1 MITFVFLDA
10 VAILAV
16 IALVAATTAGR
27 RMNGADLRRRL
38 RPVVDAE
45 RDLAANLGVEWHA
58 WAAVRVACL
67 AALLLIG
74 LVSGIA
80 VLIVVLGLLGVF
92 GVPWLAEEVAAARRV
107 RAGRA
112 LVELLREVT
121 NNLADSRNLDAS
133 LRDAARRPPAEIR
146 RLVAPL
152 ARSESMPDSLEAMA
166 IASRSGF
173 VEDVVVTLLA
183 GRSRDPEV
191 LVDQLRAHLIPQIQR
206 DIALLD
212 DERAA
217 VVVQRRTAQ
226 AMGIVFSV
234 FVVVFAST
242 PGLRDFLGSAQGQV
256 TLGVCCAGFCGLIAL
271 SGHLLRGEP
280 DVRWDVHEA
289 RRVVERLG
297 RG

>member
-16 IALVAATTAGR
+16 IGVVAASTARR
-27 RMNGADLRRRL
+27 RMESADLLRRL
-38 RPVVDAE
+38 RPVVDAD
-45 RDLAANLGVEWHA
+45 RDLAATLGVEWRA
-58 WAAVRVACL
+58 WAAVRIASVIV
-67 AALLLIG
+67 LLLIG
-74 LVSGIA
+74 FVSGIA
-80 VLIVVLGLLGVF
+80 VLVVVLGLLGVF
-92 GVPWLAEEVAAARRV
+92 GVPWLVEEVAAARRV

-112 LVELLREVT
+112 LVELLREVA

-166 IASRSGF
+166 VASRSGF

-191 LVDQLRAHLIPQIQR
+191 LVDQLRAHLIPQIER
-206 DIALLD
+206 EIALID

-226 AMGIVFSV
+226 AMGVVFSV
-234 FVVVFAST
+234 FVFVFAST
-242 PGLRDFLGSAQGQV
+242 PGLRDFLGSVQGQV
-256 TLGVCCAGFCGLIAL
+256 TLGACCAGFCGLVAV
-271 SGHLLRGEP
+271 SGRLLRGEP